1 LASGR
6 PQEER
11 ARMARTKAQAASSAV
26 GGKRK
31 KPDTPPESKDPHEM
45 VCDIMT
51 NIADCVMEN
60 MVLLVDFLPEMFYK
74 NSAGA
79 KAKKKAAK
87 KDGDPKKKR
96 GLTGYLLFGKEVRIN
111 LKEEGSTI
119 APKEVMAEIAKR
131 WKLLTPSQ
139 KESYQERAGSHTD
152 EQPLALPAPVPVAVE
167 APAAKKQKKKAEAPA
182 PAPAPAL
189 AAAVVAPAAEE
200 SEEDKAKRE
209 KMEKKQRKK
218 EKKEKKRREEAEAAA
233 AAAK

>member
-1 LASGR
+1 VTALA
-6 PQEER
+6 
-11 ARMARTKAQAASSAV
+11 MAPKRKAASSAV

-31 KPDTPPESKDPHEM
+31 AADDSDETKDPHEM

-60 MVLLVDFLPEMFYK
+60 MVLLVDCLPEMFYK

-87 KDGDPKKKR
+87 KDGEPKKKR

-139 KESYQERAGSHTD
+139 KESYQDRAGSHTD

>member
-1 LASGR
+1 
-6 PQEER
+6 
-11 ARMARTKAQAASSAV
+11 
-26 GGKRK
+26 
-31 KPDTPPESKDPHEM
+31 
-45 VCDIMT
+45 
-51 NIADCVMEN
+51 
-60 MVLLVDFLPEMFYK
+60 MFYK

-87 KDGDPKKKR
+87 KDGEPKKKR

-139 KESYQERAGSHTD
+139 KESYQDRAGSHTD